1 MQLRKPRPKQTPF
14 VSNWTVIAVILVLLL
29 SGCGT
34 LQQQPPSVPISSVR
48 LQPLPQS
55 ARQPNPPPE
64 CLNGCLANLTKERER
79 WRALLMQAAQPDSS
93 ANNSTTRE

>member
-1 MQLRKPRPKQTPF
+1 MQLRKPKPKQTPF
-14 VSNWTVIAVILVLLL
+14 VSNWTVIAILLALLL

-55 ARQPNPPPE
+55 ARQGNPPPE
-64 CLNGCLANLTKERER
+64 CSPTCLDWLTTQRAEWQRLLNS
-79 WRALLMQAAQPDSS
+79 AAFPASS
-93 ANNSTTRE
+93 AKPGTTPQ

>member
-1 MQLRKPRPKQTPF
+1 MQLRKPKPKQTPF
-14 VSNWTVIAVILVLLL
+14 VSNWTVIAILLALLL

-55 ARQPNPPPE
+55 ARQGALSPLCYPS
-64 CLNGCLANLTKERER
+64 CLEKLTSM
-79 WRALLMQAAQPDSS
+79 RADWLKRLNEAGQPDSS
-93 ANNSTTRE
+93 AKTSTTPQ